1 MIIKYSGN
9 NWISN
14 TMILYFDA
22 TFKWLGT
29 FSWQIVITQFKQ
41 PLGKI
46 QLLHGVKQTFITLYL
61 FYFLGPVY

>member
-1 MIIKYSGN
+1 
-9 NWISN
+9 
-14 TMILYFDA
+14 MILYFDA